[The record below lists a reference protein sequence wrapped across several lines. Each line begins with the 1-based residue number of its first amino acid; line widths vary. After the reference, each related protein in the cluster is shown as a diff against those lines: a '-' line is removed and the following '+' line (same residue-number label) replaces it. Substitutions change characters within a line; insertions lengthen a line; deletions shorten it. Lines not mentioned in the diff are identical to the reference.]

1 MDDEDKIDFRLMID
15 NKWILI
21 TKDFQR
27 RHPGGSVITHYRNV
41 DATQVFHAFHEG
53 SKIAYKQL
61 ELLKKRNC
69 IDMVDR
75 PNTING

>member
-1 MDDEDKIDFRLMID
+1 MVQKKSIETFYFLFLTKNFFRD
-15 NKWILI
+15 A
-21 TKDFQR
+21 
-27 RHPGGSVITHYRNV
+27 

-53 SKIAYKQL
+53 SKSAYKQL

-69 IDMVDR
+69 IGTIDR